1 MSALLTPAAGVA
13 TVVPPLATK
22 LVVEPWLPSS
32 VTAVLLSSVLA
43 ATKPPPVVLVGVW
56 KSAVVVAVDAA
67 NPSESSVPV
76 VAAAAPPAPTNTPL
90 LFTVPSVT
98 MLDILP
104 EHAAPL
110 GQQATFPAKSAEQ
123 TALDAQHTP
132 GAPRLAQF
140 LKSLGQLSLCRL
152 SSSCWTVWL
161 ERLEGM

>member
-1 MSALLTPAAGVA
+1 MSALRTPAAGVA

-22 LVVEPWLPSS
+22 LVVVPWLPSS

-43 ATKPPPVVLVGVW
+43 ATNPPPVVPVGFW
-56 KSAVVVAVDAA
+56 KSVVVGAVDAA
-67 NPSESSVPV
+67 NPSELSVPV
-76 VAAAAPPAPTNTPL
+76 VAAAAPAPPTTTPL

-98 MLDILP
+98 TLDILP

-123 TALDAQHTP
+123 TAFDAQHTP

-152 SSSCWTVWL
+152 SSSCCTVWL

>member
-1 MSALLTPAAGVA
+1 MSALRTPAAGVA
-13 TVVPPLATK
+13 TIVPPLATK
-22 LVVEPWLPSS
+22 LVLVPWLPSS
-32 VTAVLLSSVLA
+32 VTAVLLSSVVA
-43 ATKPPPVVLVGVW
+43 ATKPPAFVLVGVW
-56 KSAVVVAVDAA
+56 KSVVVVAEA
-67 NPSESSVPV
+67 NPSELSVPV
-76 VAAAAPPAPTNTPL
+76 VAAAAPAPPTTAPL

-98 MLDILP
+98 TLDILP